1 MNDIG
6 LRLAQSALAVASF
19 LALLAFTGLLHY

>member
-1 MNDIG
+1 MNDFG

-19 LALLAFTGLLHY
+19 LAILALTGFLHV